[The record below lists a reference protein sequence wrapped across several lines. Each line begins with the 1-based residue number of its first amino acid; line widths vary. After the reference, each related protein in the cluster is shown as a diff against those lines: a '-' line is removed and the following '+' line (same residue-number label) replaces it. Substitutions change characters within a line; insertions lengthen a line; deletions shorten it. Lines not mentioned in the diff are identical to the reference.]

1 MNAYLLPALLPAEV
15 NAIVAAQRTL
25 VGSDPVLKLLTGATA
40 YVFRYVKNADG
51 TVGHYRLRSRILLAY
66 GPRHTDKGHLLATV
80 APAAHIMLD
89 PLDSEGV
96 YIPMATLEYHIVTY
110 RETTMEGKMVVGL
123 VSEADIAQ
131 FEVMLHDPQPEVKP
145 RLYLVK

>member
-1 MNAYLLPALLPAEV
+1 MNAYLLPAEV
-15 NAIVAAQRTL
+15 HAMVAAQRAL
-25 VGSDPVLKLLTGATA
+25 VGSGPVMRLLTGATA

-51 TVGHYRLRSRILLAY
+51 TVGHYRLRSRILQAY

-89 PLDSEGV
+89 PQDSEGV

-110 RETTMEGKMVVGL
+110 REASLDEKLVVGL
-123 VSEADIAQ
+123 ITEADIAE
-131 FEVMLHDPQPEVKP
+131 FEVMLHDPQPETKPHLYVVK
-145 RLYLVK
+145 

>member
-1 MNAYLLPALLPAEV
+1 MSAYLLPAEI
-15 NAIVAAQRTL
+15 NAMITTQRSM
-25 VGSDPVLKLLTGATA
+25 VESDAVLKMLTGATA
-40 YVFRYVKNADG
+40 FVFRFTKNPDG
-51 TVGHYRLRSRILLAY
+51 SVGHYRLRSRILLAH
-66 GPRHTDKGHLLATV
+66 GPRHTDKGHLLATLTM
-80 APAAHIMLD
+80 AAHVTLD